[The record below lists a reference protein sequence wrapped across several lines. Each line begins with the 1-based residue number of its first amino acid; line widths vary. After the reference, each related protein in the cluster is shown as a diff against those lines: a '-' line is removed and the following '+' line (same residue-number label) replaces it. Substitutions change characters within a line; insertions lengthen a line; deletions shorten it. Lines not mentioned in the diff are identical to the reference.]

1 MLFPPSLPF
10 KPPPGRSWGT
20 TKSAGEGIRRTR
32 ARVRACAAGRMYAQL
47 HHCAAGARQ
56 GRGFAA
62 GPRGPFCRSVGKC
75 RVRRCEAAGS
85 GSAERRAR
93 CRSAGWPF
101 GTLRLLGVGAGAHP
115 ESLARW
121 PRRLIRGV
129 ETIGVENRL
138 GRGDG
143 TARPCTRTRARDEPN
158 RPAQHALRPAV
169 GFDAHADS
177 ELLLVSQDSQA
188 LTALRCGSESPPRA
202 PRLDQ
207 CQADRK

>member
-1 MLFPPSLPF
+1 MQSVLFPPSLPF

-47 HHCAAGARQ
+47 HHCAASARQ

-129 ETIGVENRL
+129 ETIGVENRSEEIFVDEIPVRKPPL
-138 GRGDG
+138 PSSGLFWPFRC
-143 TARPCTRTRARDEPN
+143 RPHSVPHHHWRTRRV
-158 RPAQHALRPAV
+158 RWWWV
-169 GFDAHADS
+169 VCS
-177 ELLLVSQDSQA
+177 EA
-188 LTALRCGSESPPRA
+188 
-202 PRLDQ
+202 
-207 CQADRK
+207 